1 MVYLYYGIHISVDLA
16 QYEIFR
22 AKVCCIWQGWYKR
35 EGRHKIND
43 RIISPESVS
52 LHLYTIF
59 ALFWWTGMADVIFRT
74 TYSNFLQASNL
85 SFQNE
90 VCILS
95 IEILDSNMPIL
106 LFLTR
111 LLI

>member
-1 MVYLYYGIHISVDLA
+1 MVYLFYGIHISVDLA

-22 AKVCCIWQGWYKR
+22 AKVCYIWQGLYKR
-35 EGRHKIND
+35 EGRHK
-43 RIISPESVS
+43 
-52 LHLYTIF
+52 
-59 ALFWWTGMADVIFRT
+59 
-74 TYSNFLQASNL
+74 ASNL
-85 SFQNE
+85 IFQNE